1 MISIEENDQLEI
13 PSTLPLLP
21 VRDPV
26 VFPLAIVPLFVG
38 REISVTAVEHALAS
52 HRTVML
58 TSQRE
63 VLVVLVRP
71 PFGAISKSREGAQ
84 RGKHDPPGPEM
95 TPVAGA

>member
-21 VRDPV
+21 VRDLV
-26 VFPLAIVPLFVG
+26 VFPLVIVPLFVG

-52 HRTVML
+52 HRMVML
-58 TSQRE
+58 TSR
-63 VLVVLVRP
+63 
-71 PFGAISKSREGAQ
+71 
-84 RGKHDPPGPEM
+84 RGKHDSPGPEM